1 MSFAFLFPGQ
11 GSQNLRMM
19 DGFDDIP
26 IVKATFDEASAI
38 LGINLWNMLTSDES
52 AIHSTVNTQPLML
65 AADIAT
71 WRAWKKIGGANPAWV
86 AGHSLGEYSALVAA
100 NVITF
105 SDAIQIVRVR
115 ADAMQNAVPV
125 GVGAMAA
132 ILGLD
137 DKKVSQICQEAS
149 IAGIVEPANFN
160 SSEQIVIAGEI
171 KAVNQAMEIAKNQGA
186 KRVILLPVSVPS
198 HCSMM
203 KEATQKLENA
213 LALISFKSP
222 TFAVLQNVNATSYTD
237 VNKIRQALI
246 DQLYRP
252 VLWATILAVMAK
264 NGASAFAECG
274 PGKVLTGLTKRMQ
287 QPMECFA
294 LTNTLALNLAKVK
307 LNESK
312 NPISH

>member
-11 GSQNLRMM
+11 GSQSLRMM
-19 DGFDDIP
+19 DGFNDIP
-26 IVKATFDEASAI
+26 IVKATFEEASAI
-38 LGINLWNMLTSDES
+38 LGINLWDMLTVDES
-52 AIHSTVNTQPLML
+52 AIHRTINTQPLML

-71 WRAWKKIGGANPAWV
+71 WRAWKKIGGANPTWV

-100 NVITF
+100 NVLTF
-105 SDAIQIVRVR
+105 SDALQIVRLR

-125 GVGAMAA
+125 GIGAMAA

-137 DKKVSQICQEAS
+137 DQKVSQICQEAA

-171 KAVNQAMEIAKNQGA
+171 NAVNQAMEIAKNQGA

-203 KEATQKLENA
+203 KEATQKLANA
-213 LALISFKSP
+213 LELIAFKRP
-222 TFAVLQNVNATSYTD
+222 TFAVLQNVDAASHTD

-246 DQLYRP
+246 DQLCQP
-252 VLWATILAVMAK
+252 VLWTAILAVMAK
-264 NGASAFAECG
+264 NGATAFAECG
-274 PGKVLTGLTKRMQ
+274 PGKILTGLTKRMP
-287 QPMECFA
+287 QPIDCFA
-294 LTNTLALNLAKVK
+294 LTDALALNLAKAK
-307 LNESK
+307 LNS
-312 NPISH
+312 

>member
-11 GSQNLRMM
+11 GSQSLRMM
-19 DGFDDIP
+19 DGFNDIP

-38 LGINLWNMLTSDES
+38 LGINLWDMLTVDES
-52 AIHSTVNTQPLML
+52 AIHRTINTQPLML

-71 WRAWKKIGGANPAWV
+71 WRAWKKIGGANPTWV

-100 NVITF
+100 NVLTF
-105 SDAIQIVRVR
+105 SDALQIVRLR

-125 GVGAMAA
+125 GIGAMAA

-137 DKKVSQICQEAS
+137 DQKVSQICQEAA

-171 KAVNQAMEIAKNQGA
+171 NAVNQAMEIAKNQGA

-203 KEATQKLENA
+203 KEATQKLANA
-213 LALISFKSP
+213 LELIAFKRP
-222 TFAVLQNVNATSYTD
+222 TFAVLQNVDAASHTD

-246 DQLYRP
+246 DQLCQP
-252 VLWATILAVMAK
+252 VLWTAILAVMAK
-264 NGASAFAECG
+264 NGATAFAECG
-274 PGKVLTGLTKRMQ
+274 PGKVLTGLTKRMP
-287 QPMECFA
+287 QPIDCFA
-294 LTNTLALNLAKVK
+294 LTDALALNLAKAK
-307 LNESK
+307 LNS
-312 NPISH
+312 

>member
-11 GSQNLRMM
+11 GSQSLRMM
-19 DGFDDIP
+19 DGFNDIP

-38 LGINLWNMLTSDES
+38 LGINLWDMLTVDES
-52 AIHSTVNTQPLML
+52 AIHRTINTQPLML

-71 WRAWKKIGGANPAWV
+71 WRAWKKIGGANPTWV

-100 NVITF
+100 NVLTF
-105 SDAIQIVRVR
+105 SDALQIVRLR

-125 GVGAMAA
+125 GIGAMAA

-137 DKKVSQICQEAS
+137 DQKVSQICQEAA

-171 KAVNQAMEIAKNQGA
+171 NAVNQAMEIAKNQGA

-203 KEATQKLENA
+203 KEATQKLANA
-213 LALISFKSP
+213 LELIAFKRP
-222 TFAVLQNVNATSYTD
+222 TFAVLQNVDAASHTD

-246 DQLYRP
+246 DQLCQP
-252 VLWATILAVMAK
+252 VLWTAILAVMVK
-264 NGASAFAECG
+264 NGATAFAECG
-274 PGKVLTGLTKRMQ
+274 PGKVLTGLTKRMP
-287 QPMECFA
+287 QPIDCFA
-294 LTNTLALNLAKVK
+294 LTDALALNLAKAK
-307 LNESK
+307 LNS
-312 NPISH
+312 

>member
-11 GSQNLRMM
+11 GSQSLHMM
-19 DGFDDIP
+19 DEFDDIP

-38 LGINLWNMLTSDES
+38 LNIPLWDMLISDEN
-52 AIHSTVNTQPLML
+52 AIHNTLNTQPLML
-65 AADIAT
+65 SADIAT
-71 WRAWKKIGGANPAWV
+71 WRAWKKIEGTDPTWV

-105 SDAIQIVRVR
+105 GDALRIVRLR
-115 ADAMQNAVPV
+115 AEAMQNAVPV

-137 DKKVSQICQEAS
+137 EKKVSQICQEAS

-171 KAVNQAMEIAKNQGA
+171 KAVQQAMIIAKNQGA
-186 KRVILLPVSVPS
+186 KRAILLPVSVPS

-203 KEATQKLENA
+203 KEVAKKLENA
-213 LALISFKSP
+213 LMHIPFKKP
-222 TFAVLQNVNATSYTD
+222 TIAILQNVDATSHTD

-246 DQLYRP
+246 DQLYKP
-252 VLWATILAVMAK
+252 VLWTSILATMQK
-264 NGASAFAECG
+264 KGATAFAECG
-274 PGKVLTGLTKRMQ
+274 PGKILTGLTKRMQ
-287 QPMECFA
+287 QPVDCFA
-294 LTNTLALNLAKVK
+294 LTSALALNLAKST
-307 LNESK
+307 LN
-312 NPISH
+312 

>member
-11 GSQNLRMM
+11 GSQSLRMM
-19 DGFDDIP
+19 DGFNDIP

-38 LGINLWNMLTSDES
+38 LGINLWDMLTVDES
-52 AIHSTVNTQPLML
+52 AIHRTINTQPLML

-71 WRAWKKIGGANPAWV
+71 WRAWKKIGGANPTWV

-100 NVITF
+100 NVLTF
-105 SDAIQIVRVR
+105 SDALQIVRLR

-125 GVGAMAA
+125 GIGAMAA

-137 DKKVSQICQEAS
+137 DQKVSQICQEAA

-171 KAVNQAMEIAKNQGA
+171 NAVNQAMEIAKNQGA

-203 KEATQKLENA
+203 KEATQKLANA
-213 LALISFKSP
+213 LELIAFKRP
-222 TFAVLQNVNATSYTD
+222 TFAVLQNVDAASHTD

-246 DQLYRP
+246 DQLCQP
-252 VLWATILAVMAK
+252 VLWTAILAVMAK
-264 NGASAFAECG
+264 NGATAFAECG
-274 PGKVLTGLTKRMQ
+274 PGKILTGLTKRMP
-287 QPMECFA
+287 QPIDCFA
-294 LTNTLALNLAKVK
+294 LTDALALNLAKAK
-307 LNESK
+307 LNS
-312 NPISH
+312 

>member
-11 GSQNLRMM
+11 GSQSLHMM
-19 DGFDDIP
+19 DEFDDIP

-38 LGINLWNMLTSDES
+38 LNIPLWDMLTSDEN
-52 AIHSTVNTQPLML
+52 AIHNTLNTQPLML
-65 AADIAT
+65 SADIAT
-71 WRAWKKIGGANPAWV
+71 WRAWKKIGGTNPTWV

-105 SDAIQIVRVR
+105 GDALRIVRLR
-115 ADAMQNAVPV
+115 AEAMQNAVPV

-137 DKKVSQICQEAS
+137 EKKVRQICQDAS

-171 KAVNQAMEIAKNQGA
+171 KAVQQAMIIAKNQGA
-186 KRVILLPVSVPS
+186 KRAILLPVSVPS

-203 KEATQKLENA
+203 KEVAQKLENA
-213 LALISFKSP
+213 LVQIPFKKP
-222 TFAVLQNVNATSYTD
+222 TIAVLQNVDATSHID
-237 VNKIRQALI
+237 ANKIRQALI
-246 DQLYRP
+246 DQLHKP
-252 VLWATILAVMAK
+252 VLWTIILATMLK
-264 NGASAFAECG
+264 KGATAFAECG

-287 QPMECFA
+287 QPVDCFA
-294 LTNTLALNLAKVK
+294 LTSTLALNLAKST
-307 LNESK
+307 LN
-312 NPISH
+312 

>member
-11 GSQNLRMM
+11 GSQSLRMM
-19 DGFDDIP
+19 DGFNDIP
-26 IVKATFDEASAI
+26 IVKATFDEGSAI
-38 LGINLWNMLTSDES
+38 LGINLWDMLTVDES
-52 AIHSTVNTQPLML
+52 AIHRTINTQPLML

-71 WRAWKKIGGANPAWV
+71 WRAWKKIGGANPTWV

-100 NVITF
+100 NVLTF
-105 SDAIQIVRVR
+105 SDALQIVRLR

-125 GVGAMAA
+125 GIGAMAA

-137 DKKVSQICQEAS
+137 DQKVSQICQEAA

-171 KAVNQAMEIAKNQGA
+171 NAVNQAMEIAKNQGA

-203 KEATQKLENA
+203 KEATQKLANA
-213 LALISFKSP
+213 LELIAFKRP
-222 TFAVLQNVNATSYTD
+222 TFAVLQNVDAASHTD

-246 DQLYRP
+246 DQLCQP
-252 VLWATILAVMAK
+252 VLWTAILAVMVK
-264 NGASAFAECG
+264 NGATAFAECG
-274 PGKVLTGLTKRMQ
+274 PGKVLTGLTKRMP
-287 QPMECFA
+287 QPIDCFA
-294 LTNTLALNLAKVK
+294 LTDALALNLAKAK
-307 LNESK
+307 LNS
-312 NPISH
+312 